1 MLGLLGGCQLV
12 NFAVSGLDVGGLWGW
27 DVRSHFGM
35 QRRSRSLE
43 LDRTS

>member
-27 DVRSHFGM
+27 DVRSV
-35 QRRSRSLE
+35 E
-43 LDRTS
+43 LRFEISNY